1 MRLAHPLPPNSVI
14 GILGGGQLG
23 RMLALAAARLGLRC
37 HIYAPETDSPA
48 FQVAAAHTCAAYDD
62 RDALEAFAA
71 AVDVVTYE
79 FENVPAETA
88 AILGRLKPL
97 APGSEAL
104 ATSQDR
110 FVEKTFL
117 AGIGLE
123 TAPFAAVDDEAG
135 LERAVT
141 RIGRPSILKTRRFGY
156 DGKGQTTIRAETALA
171 TAWAQIGARPAILEG
186 FVAFEKEVSVIAA
199 RGWDGT
205 IAVYDVPENR
215 HANHI
220 LHQSIV
226 PAAIAPETAAEAREI
241 AARITAA
248 LDYVGVIG
256 VELFFARGHGAER
269 LIVNEIA
276 PRVHNSG
283 HWTMDACTVSQFE
296 QHIRAVA
303 GWPLGSPERHS
314 DVIMTNLL
322 GEDAENWQN
331 LVREPHSGLHLY
343 GKAECRAGRKMG
355 HINRLTPRQG

>member
-1 MRLAHPLPPNSVI
+1 MRLDRPLPPNSVI

-37 HIYAPETDSPA
+37 HIYAPEADSPA

-62 RDALEAFAA
+62 RDALEAFAS
-71 AVDVVTYE
+71 VIDVVTYE

-88 AILGRLKPL
+88 AILSRLKPL
-97 APGSEAL
+97 APGAEAL

-110 FVEKTFL
+110 LIEKTFL
-117 AGIGLE
+117 TRIGLE

-135 LERAVT
+135 LERAVA
-141 RIGRPSILKTRRFGY
+141 RIGLPAILKTRRFGY
-156 DGKGQTTIRAETALA
+156 DGKGQTAIKADTALA
-171 TAWAQIGARPAILEG
+171 AAWTQIGARPAILEG

-199 RGWDGT
+199 RGWDSA

-226 PAAIAPETAAEAREI
+226 PAAIATETAAAAREI

-256 VELFFARGHGAER
+256 VELFFARSQGAER

-283 HWTMDACTVSQFE
+283 HWTMDACVVSQFE

-303 GWPLGSPERHS
+303 GWPLGDPERHS

-322 GEDAENWQN
+322 GEDAENWRN
-331 LVREPHSGLHLY
+331 LAREPRSGLHLY
-343 GKAECRAGRKMG
+343 GKAEGRPGRKMG

>member
-1 MRLAHPLPPNSVI
+1 MRLERPLPPNSVI

-23 RMLALAAARLGLRC
+23 RMLALAAARLGLKC
-37 HIYAPETDSPA
+37 HIFAPELDSPA
-48 FQVAAAHTCAAYDD
+48 FQVAASHTCAAYDD

-88 AILGRLKPL
+88 AILGRRKPL
-97 APGSEAL
+97 APGAEAL

-117 AGIGLE
+117 TRIGLE
-123 TAPFAAVDDEAG
+123 TAPFASVDDEAG
-135 LERAVT
+135 LERAVA

-156 DGKGQTTIRAETALA
+156 DGKGQTTIRAETALPA
-171 TAWAQIGARPAILEG
+171 AWARIGARPAILEG

-199 RGWDGT
+199 RGWDGA

-256 VELFFARGHGAER
+256 VELFFARGQGAER

-283 HWTMDACTVSQFE
+283 HWTMDACAVSQFE

-331 LVREPHSGLHLY
+331 LAREPHSGLHLY